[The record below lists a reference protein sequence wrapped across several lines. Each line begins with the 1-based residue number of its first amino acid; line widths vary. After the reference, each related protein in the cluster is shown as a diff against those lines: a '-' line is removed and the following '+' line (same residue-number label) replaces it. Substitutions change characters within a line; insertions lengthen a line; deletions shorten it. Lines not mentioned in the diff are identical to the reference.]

1 MAIVYFFSIAI
12 LALVA
17 ILIVKK
23 LREINSL
30 SFFDFFKRT
39 RSGEA
44 FRDIEPAEL
53 QEILTRN
60 GYASLII
67 DLREKEL
74 FEKGHLAKAISLPFN
89 DFMHAALVEEEYEK
103 ETSMILICD
112 HGLKSK
118 VAADILG
125 EDEGFSS
132 VLSLRGGM
140 AAWEKYKQP
149 LPHFQCCP
157 SFLL

>member
-1 MAIVYFFSIAI
+1 MATVYFFSITI
-12 LALVA
+12 LALGV
-17 ILIVKK
+17 ILILKK
-23 LREINSL
+23 LRETDSL
-30 SFFDFFKRT
+30 SFFDFFKRV
-39 RSGEA
+39 RSGAA

-53 QEILTRN
+53 QETLMRN
-60 GYASLII
+60 GYAPLII
-67 DLREKEL
+67 DLREREL

-103 ETSMILICD
+103 ETSMVLICD

-118 VAADILG
+118 VAADIIG

-149 LPHFQCCP
+149 LPSFQCCP
-157 SFLL
+157 GFLL